1 MPKRPI
7 AEWID
12 QATTGRQP
20 IDIDARVTEGRILVV
35 DDEEANVLLLKRTL
49 ERAGYVDVAVTTDSR
64 QVAELVIEFQPDLIL
79 LDLLMPHLDGFAVL
93 EQLRSM
99 IPEGTFL
106 PVIVLTADITREAKQ
121 RALGSGAEDFLTK
134 PFDAVEVT
142 LRIRNLLQA
151 RHLHL
156 QLQGQNEL
164 LEARVRVR
172 TKALEEAHIETLDR
186 RAMAAEYRD
195 DDTGQHIRRVGR
207 TSALVARE
215 LGLAETEVVLIERA
229 AGLHDLGK
237 IGVPDS
243 ILLAPRKL
251 TSEEFD
257 VVKTHT
263 VIGANILSGS
273 RSPLLKMAEQIA
285 WAHHERWDGSGY
297 AGLVE
302 EDIPLVGRITTVADV
317 FDALTHERPYKKAWP
332 VDEALAEIAGQRGRQ
347 FDPRVSDAFLRV
359 HEQLE
364 DRSAYRLSEA
374 TGT

>member
-1 MPKRPI
+1 M
-7 AEWID
+7 
-12 QATTGRQP
+12 
-20 IDIDARVTEGRILVV
+20 DIDGRVTEGRILVV

-106 PVIVLTADITREAKQ
+106 PVIVLTADITREVRQ

-134 PFDAVEVT
+134 PFDVVEVT

-151 RHLHL
+151 RRLHL

-164 LEARVRVR
+164 LEERVRVR
-172 TKALEEAHIETLDR
+172 TEDLEEAHIETLDR
-186 RAMAAEYRD
+186 LAMAAEYRD

-207 TSALVARE
+207 ASALVARE

>member
-1 MPKRPI
+1 
-7 AEWID
+7 
-12 QATTGRQP
+12 
-20 IDIDARVTEGRILVV
+20 
-35 DDEEANVLLLKRTL
+35 
-49 ERAGYVDVAVTTDSR
+49 
-64 QVAELVIEFQPDLIL
+64 
-79 LDLLMPHLDGFAVL
+79 MPHLDGFAVM

-99 IPEGTFL
+99 LPAGTFL
-106 PVIVLTADITREAKQ
+106 PVIVLTADATREVKQ

-134 PFDAVEVT
+134 PFDVVEVT

-151 RHLHL
+151 RQMHL

-164 LEARVRVR
+164 LEARVLVR
-172 TKALEEAHIETLDR
+172 TRDLEQAQIETLDR
-186 RAMAAEYRD
+186 LARAAEYRD

-207 TSALVARE
+207 ASALVARE
-215 LGLAETEVVLIERA
+215 LGLPEVDIAHIERA

-273 RSPLLKMAEQIA
+273 PSPLVKMAEQIA

-302 EDIPLVGRITTVADV
+302 DDIPLVGRITTVADV
-317 FDALTHERPYKKAWP
+317 FDALTHERPYKRAWSI
-332 VDEALAEIAGQRGRQ
+332 DEALAEIAAQRGRQ

-359 HEQLE
+359 HDHLDERDPAYGHASLDEALDNLE
-364 DRSAYRLSEA
+364 HRGVLEAREVSGVLTRYRGSDRPAHDLR
-374 TGT
+374 